1 MALHHAVASI
11 ILAHNHPSGDV
22 SPSKDDLE
30 LTRRLV
36 KAGQLMG
43 IEVLDNIIIG
53 AAEFLSL
60 KEKGL
65 M

>member
-1 MALHHAVASI
+1 VHHSAASL

-22 SPSKDDLE
+22 SPSKDDVD

-36 KAGQLMG
+36 HAGEIMG
-43 IEVLDNIIIG
+43 IEVLDHVIIS
-53 AAEFLSL
+53 ALDFLSL
-60 KEKGL
+60 KERGL